1 MPIFWGRR
9 LLGVPTVMPLRREIH
24 IVVGRPLEVKKFAG
38 DLPSDRG
45 KGEVEALH
53 QRYCQALQALYHKHK
68 DKHKHPVSGLKV
80 L

>member
-1 MPIFWGRR
+1 M
-9 LLGVPTVMPLRREIH
+9 PTVMPLRREIH

-53 QRYCQALQALYHKHK
+53 QRYCQALQALYNKHK

>member
-1 MPIFWGRR
+1 
-9 LLGVPTVMPLRREIH
+9 MPLRREIH

-38 DLPSDRG
+38 DLSSDRG

-53 QRYCQALQALYHKHK
+53 ARYVRELVALYKRHEHKHK
-68 DKHKHPVSGLKV
+68 YLVSGLKV

>member
-1 MPIFWGRR
+1 M
-9 LLGVPTVMPLRREIH
+9 PTVMPLRREIH

-38 DLPSDRG
+38 DLSSDRG

-53 QRYCQALQALYHKHK
+53 ARYCLCLTRMYNKHK
-68 DKHKHPVSGLKV
+68 DKHKHLVSGLKV